1 MLQYQIIK
9 YGIVGGI
16 STAIHF
22 CTASLFV
29 LLIYESLMFSNV
41 TGFMIAFLWSY
52 YAQSK
57 FVFNSSLTTKKGI
70 KFFIVQVISLV
81 LAITLANLAESISIY
96 LKIFIVALMLPIC
109 AFAIHKFWTF
119 VDREKN
125 KKTEIGS
132 I

>member
-1 MLQYQIIK
+1 MLHYQLIK

-41 TGFMIAFLWSY
+41 TGFMIAFIWSY

-57 FVFNSSLTTKKGI
+57 FVFNSSLSTKKGT
-70 KFFIVQVISLV
+70 KFFIVQAISLV
-81 LAITLANLAESISIY
+81 LAVNLASLAETISIY
-96 LKIFIVALMLPIC
+96 LKIFIVALVLPIC
-109 AFAIHKFWTF
+109 AFAIHKLWTF
-119 VDREKN
+119 VDDEEK
-125 KKTEIGS
+125 I
-132 I
+132 